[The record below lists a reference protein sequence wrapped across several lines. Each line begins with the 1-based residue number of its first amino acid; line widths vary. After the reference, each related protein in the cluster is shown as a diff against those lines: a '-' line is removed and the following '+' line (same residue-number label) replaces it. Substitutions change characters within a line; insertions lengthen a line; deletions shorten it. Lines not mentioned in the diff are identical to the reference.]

1 MKKALLVSLCAAAFA
16 AAFALPSAALAQ
28 DAYPTKPVSVV
39 VPFSPGGISD
49 VIGRPFVHSL
59 GKALKQSFLVEN
71 RPGAGGGVGMAYAS
85 RAKPDGYTLMV
96 ALSSISAI
104 PAADRLFGRPPSYE
118 IRQFAPIALISADPA
133 FLVVRADS
141 PWKSVKE
148 FVDAAKANPGGIPY
162 GSTGNYGTMH
172 VGMEMFANAAGIKL
186 NHIPYGGGG
195 QQVAAIVGGQVQAI
209 TQLPATIAGHVA
221 GGRLRPLAT
230 FAPARVAAFPD
241 VPTMKELGY
250 GEVEYFVWTGFFA
263 PAATPPDILATL
275 RKGTREAMQ
284 DPDFRSAMEKLRAPI
299 VYKDADEFQA
309 YLDADAKRLSAVIQK
324 IGKVE

>member
-1 MKKALLVSLCAAAFA
+1 MKRTLFA
-16 AAFALPSAALAQ
+16 AALLAALAAVSTARAQ

-59 GKALKQSFLVEN
+59 GKALKQSFIIEN
-71 RPGAGGGVGMAYAS
+71 RPGAGGGVGMAYAA

-104 PAADRLFGRPPSYE
+104 PASDRLFGRPPAYE
-118 IRQFAPIALISADPA
+118 IKQFAPIALISADPA

-141 PWKSVKE
+141 PWKTVKDLVE
-148 FVDAAKANPGGIPY
+148 AAKAKPGGIPY

-172 VGMEMFANAAGIKL
+172 VGMEMFAHAAGIKM

-195 QQVAAIVGGQVQAI
+195 QQVAAIVGNQVEAI
-209 TQLPATIAGHVA
+209 TQLPATIAGQIA
-221 GGRLRPLAT
+221 GGKLKALAT
-230 FAPARVAAFPD
+230 YAPARVAGFPE
-241 VPTMKELGY
+241 VPTMKELGFP
-250 GEVEYFVWTGFFA
+250 EVEYFVWTGFFA
-263 PAATPPDILATL
+263 PAGTPPEVLAAL
-275 RKGTREAMQ
+275 RRGAREVVQ
-284 DPDFRSAMEKLRAPI
+284 DPEFRNAMEKLRAPI

-309 YLDADAKRLSAVIQK
+309 YLDADAKRLTAVIQK

>member
-1 MKKALLVSLCAAAFA
+1 MKNILLLIAALCAAPFA
-16 AAFALPSAALAQ
+16 RAQ
-28 DAYPTKPVSVV
+28 DAYPSKPVTVV

-59 GKALKQSFLVEN
+59 GKVLKQSFVIEN
-71 RPGAGGGVGMAYAS
+71 RAGAGGGVGMAYAA

-104 PAADRLFGRPPSYE
+104 PASDRLFGRPPSYE
-118 IRQFAPIALISADPA
+118 IKQFAPIALISADPA
-133 FLVVRADS
+133 FLVVRADG
-141 PWKSVKE
+141 PYKSVRDLI
-148 FVDAAKANPGGIPY
+148 DAAKAKPGAIPY

-172 VGMEMFANAAGIKL
+172 VGMEMFANSAGVKM

-195 QQVAAIVGGQVQAI
+195 QQVAAILGNQVEAI

-230 FAPARVAAFPD
+230 FAPARVAGYPD

-250 GEVEYFVWTGFFA
+250 ADVEYFVWTGFFA
-263 PAATPPDILATL
+263 PAGTPPEILATL
-275 RKGTREAMQ
+275 RRGTREAVQ
-284 DPDFRSAMEKLRAPI
+284 DPEFRNAMEKLRAPV

-309 YLDADAKRLSAVIQK
+309 YLDADAKRLTAVIQK

>member
-1 MKKALLVSLCAAAFA
+1 MINILLLIAALCAAPFA
-16 AAFALPSAALAQ
+16 RAQ
-28 DAYPTKPVSVV
+28 DAYPSKPVTVV

-59 GKALKQSFLVEN
+59 GRVLKQSFVIEN
-71 RPGAGGGVGMAYAS
+71 RAGAGGGVGMAYAA

-104 PAADRLFGRPPSYE
+104 PASDRLFGRPPSYE
-118 IRQFAPIALISADPA
+118 IKQFAPIALISADPA
-133 FLVVRADS
+133 FLVVRADG
-141 PWKSVKE
+141 PYKSVKDLI
-148 FVDAAKANPGGIPY
+148 DAAKAKPGAIPY

-172 VGMEMFANAAGIKL
+172 VGMEMFANSAGIKM

-195 QQVAAIVGGQVQAI
+195 QQVAAILGNQVEAI

-230 FAPARVAAFPD
+230 FAPARVAGYPD

-250 GEVEYFVWTGFFA
+250 ADVEYFVWTGFFA
-263 PAATPPDILATL
+263 PAGTPPEILATL
-275 RKGTREAMQ
+275 RRGTREAVQ
-284 DPDFRSAMEKLRAPI
+284 DPEFRNAMEKLRAPV

-309 YLDADAKRLSAVIQK
+309 YLDADAKRLTAVIQK

>member
-1 MKKALLVSLCAAAFA
+1 MKNILLLIAALCAAPFA
-16 AAFALPSAALAQ
+16 RAQ
-28 DAYPTKPVSVV
+28 DAYPSKPVTVV

-59 GKALKQSFLVEN
+59 GKVLKQSFVIEN
-71 RPGAGGGVGMAYAS
+71 RAGAGGGVGMAYAA

-104 PAADRLFGRPPSYE
+104 PASDRLFGRPPSYE
-118 IRQFAPIALISADPA
+118 IKQFAPIALISADPA
-133 FLVVRADS
+133 FLVVRADG
-141 PWKSVKE
+141 PYKSVRDLI
-148 FVDAAKANPGGIPY
+148 DAAKAKPGAIPY

-172 VGMEMFANAAGIKL
+172 VGMEMFAHAASIKM

-195 QQVAAIVGGQVQAI
+195 QQVAAILGNQVEAI

-230 FAPARVAAFPD
+230 FAPARVAGYPD

-250 GEVEYFVWTGFFA
+250 ADVEYFVWTGFFA
-263 PAATPPDILATL
+263 PAGTPPEILATL
-275 RKGTREAMQ
+275 RRGTREAVQ
-284 DPDFRSAMEKLRAPI
+284 DPEFRNAMEKLRAPV

-309 YLDADAKRLSAVIQK
+309 YLDADAKRLTAVIQK

>member
-1 MKKALLVSLCAAAFA
+1 MKRTLFA
-16 AAFALPSAALAQ
+16 AALLAALAAVSTARAQ
-28 DAYPTKPVSVV
+28 DTYPTKPVSVV

-59 GKALKQSFLVEN
+59 GKALKQSFIIEN
-71 RPGAGGGVGMAYAS
+71 RPGAGGGVGMAYAA

-104 PAADRLFGRPPSYE
+104 PASDRLFGRPPAYE
-118 IRQFAPIALISADPA
+118 IKQFAPIALISADPA

-141 PWKSVKE
+141 PWKTVKDLVE
-148 FVDAAKANPGGIPY
+148 AAKAKPGGIPY

-172 VGMEMFANAAGIKL
+172 VGMEMFAHAAGIKM

-195 QQVAAIVGGQVQAI
+195 QQVAAIVGNQVEAI
-209 TQLPATIAGHVA
+209 TQLPATIAGQIA
-221 GGRLRPLAT
+221 GGKLKALAT
-230 FAPARVAAFPD
+230 FAPARVAGFPE
-241 VPTMKELGY
+241 VQTMKELGFP
-250 GEVEYFVWTGFFA
+250 EVEYFVWTGFFA
-263 PAATPPDILATL
+263 PAGTPPEVLAAL
-275 RKGTREAMQ
+275 RRGAREVMQ
-284 DPDFRSAMEKLRAPI
+284 DPEFRNAMEKLRAPI

-309 YLDADAKRLSAVIQK
+309 YLDADAKRLTAVIQK

>member
-1 MKKALLVSLCAAAFA
+1 MKKMLLT
-16 AAFALPSAALAQ
+16 AALALAGAAHAQ
-28 DAYPTKPVSVV
+28 DPYPSKPVTIV

-59 GKALKQSFLVEN
+59 GKALKQSFVIEN
-71 RPGAGGGVGMAYAS
+71 RPGAGGGVGMAYAA
-85 RAKPDGYTLMV
+85 RARPDGYTLMV

-104 PAADRLFGRPPSYE
+104 PASDRLFGRPPTYE
-118 IRQFAPIALISADPA
+118 IKQFAPIALISADPA
-133 FLVVRADS
+133 FLVVRGDS
-141 PWKSVKE
+141 PWKSVKDL
-148 FVDAAKANPGGIPY
+148 VDAAKAKPGAIPY

-172 VGMEMFANAAGIKL
+172 VGMEMFAHASGIKM

-195 QQVAAIVGGQVQAI
+195 QQVAAILGSQVDAI

-221 GGRLRPLAT
+221 GGKLRPLAT
-230 FAPARVAAFPD
+230 FAPARVAGFPD

-263 PAATPPDILATL
+263 PAGTPPEILATL
-275 RKGTREAMQ
+275 RRGTREAVQ
-284 DPDFRSAMEKLRAPI
+284 DPEFKNAMEKLRAPI
-299 VYKDADEFQA
+299 VYKDADEFQG
-309 YLDADAKRLSAVIQK
+309 YLDADARRLAAVIQK

>member
-1 MKKALLVSLCAAAFA
+1 MKNILLFAAALCAAPLAH
-16 AAFALPSAALAQ
+16 AQ
-28 DAYPTKPVSVV
+28 DAYPSKPVTVV

-59 GKALKQSFLVEN
+59 GKVLKQGFVIEN
-71 RPGAGGGVGMAYAS
+71 RAGAGGGVGMAYAA
-85 RAKPDGYTLMV
+85 RAKADGYTLMV

-104 PAADRLFGRPPSYE
+104 PASDRLFGRPPSYE

-133 FLVVRADS
+133 FLVVRADG
-141 PWKSVKE
+141 PYKTVKDL
-148 FVDAAKANPGGIPY
+148 VDAAKAKPGAIPY

-172 VGMEMFANAAGIKL
+172 VGMEMFANAAGIRM

-195 QQVAAIVGGQVQAI
+195 QQVAAILGSQVEAI

-221 GGRLRPLAT
+221 GGKLRPLAT
-230 FAPARVAAFPD
+230 FAPARVAGFPD

-250 GEVEYFVWTGFFA
+250 GDVEYYVWTGFFA
-263 PAATPPDILATL
+263 PAGTPPEILATL
-275 RKGTREAMQ
+275 RRGTREAMQ
-284 DPDFRSAMEKLRAPI
+284 DPEFRNAMDKLKAPV

-309 YLDADAKRLSAVIQK
+309 YVDADAKRLTAVIQK

>member
-1 MKKALLVSLCAAAFA
+1 MKKILIA
-16 AAFALPSAALAQ
+16 AALAMAGAAQAQ
-28 DAYPTKPVSVV
+28 DPYPSKPVSVV

-59 GKALKQSFLVEN
+59 GKVLKQSFIVEN
-71 RPGAGGGVGMAYAS
+71 KPGAGGGVGMAYAA

-104 PAADRLFGRPPSYE
+104 PASDRLFGRPPSYE
-118 IRQFAPIALISADPA
+118 IKQFTPIALISADPA
-133 FLVVRADS
+133 FLVVRTDS

-148 FVDAAKANPGGIPY
+148 LVDAAKAKPGGIPY

-195 QQVAAIVGGQVQAI
+195 QQVAAILGSQVDTI
-209 TQLPATIAGHVA
+209 TQLPATLAGHIAG
-221 GGRLRPLAT
+221 GKLRPLAT
-230 FAPARVAAFPD
+230 FAPSRVAAYPD

-250 GEVEYFVWTGFFA
+250 GDVEYYVWTGFFA
-263 PAATPPDILATL
+263 PAGTPPDIIATL
-275 RKGTREAMQ
+275 RRGAREAMR
-284 DPDFRSAMEKLRAPI
+284 DPEFVSAMDKLKAPI
-299 VYKDADEFQA
+299 VYKDAEEFA
-309 YLDADAKRLSAVIQK
+309 TYLDADAKRLTSVIQK

>member
-1 MKKALLVSLCAAAFA
+1 MKRVLLATMLAAVLASLGAAR
-16 AAFALPSAALAQ
+16 AQ
-28 DAYPTKPVSVV
+28 DAYPSKPVAVV

-49 VIGRPFVHSL
+49 VIGRPFLFSL
-59 GKALKQSFLVEN
+59 GKVLKQSFLVEN
-71 RPGAGGGVGMAYAS
+71 RPGAGGGVGMSYAA

-104 PAADRLFGRPPSYE
+104 PASDRLFGRPPSYE

-141 PWKSVKE
+141 PWKTVKD
-148 FVDAAKANPGGIPY
+148 FVEAAKAQPGSIPY

-195 QQVAAIVGGQVQAI
+195 QQVASIVGGQTQAI

-230 FAPARVAAFPD
+230 FAPARVAGYPD

-250 GEVEYFVWTGFFA
+250 TDVEYFVWTGFFA
-263 PAATPPDILATL
+263 PAGTPPDVLSTL
-275 RKGTREAMQ
+275 RRGAREVMQ
-284 DPDFRSAMEKLRAPI
+284 DPDFKAAMEKLRAPI

-309 YLDADAKRLSAVIQK
+309 YLDADARRLTAVIQK

>member
-1 MKKALLVSLCAAAFA
+1 MKRTLFA
-16 AAFALPSAALAQ
+16 AALLAALAAVSTARAQ

-59 GKALKQSFLVEN
+59 GKALKQSFILEN
-71 RPGAGGGVGMAYAS
+71 RPGAGGGVGMAYAA

-104 PAADRLFGRPPSYE
+104 PASDRLFGRPPAYE
-118 IRQFAPIALISADPA
+118 IKQFAPIALISADPA

-141 PWKSVKE
+141 PWKTVKDLIE
-148 FVDAAKANPGGIPY
+148 AAKAKPGGIPY

-172 VGMEMFANAAGIKL
+172 VGMEMFAHAAGIKM

-195 QQVAAIVGGQVQAI
+195 QQVAAIVGNQVEAI
-209 TQLPATIAGHVA
+209 TQLPATIAGQIA
-221 GGRLRPLAT
+221 GGKLKALAT
-230 FAPARVAAFPD
+230 FAPARVAGFPE
-241 VPTMKELGY
+241 VQTMKELGFP
-250 GEVEYFVWTGFFA
+250 EVEYFVWTGFFA
-263 PAATPPDILATL
+263 PAGTPPEVLAAL
-275 RKGTREAMQ
+275 RRGAREVMQ
-284 DPDFRSAMEKLRAPI
+284 DPEFRNAMEKLRAPI

-309 YLDADAKRLSAVIQK
+309 YLDADAKRLTAVIQK

>member
-1 MKKALLVSLCAAAFA
+1 MKNILLLAATLCAAPLAH
-16 AAFALPSAALAQ
+16 AQ
-28 DAYPTKPVSVV
+28 DAYPSKPVTVV

-59 GKALKQSFLVEN
+59 GKVLKQSFVIEN
-71 RPGAGGGVGMAYAS
+71 RAGAGGGVGMAYAA
-85 RAKPDGYTLMV
+85 RAKADGYTLMV

-104 PAADRLFGRPPSYE
+104 PASDRLFGRPPSYE

-133 FLVVRADS
+133 FLVVRADG
-141 PWKSVKE
+141 PYKSVKDL
-148 FVDAAKANPGGIPY
+148 VDAAKAKPGAIPY

-172 VGMEMFANAAGIKL
+172 VGMEMFANAAGIRM

-195 QQVAAIVGGQVQAI
+195 QQVAAILGSQVEAI

-221 GGRLRPLAT
+221 GGKLRPIAT
-230 FAPARVAAFPD
+230 FAPARVAGFPD

-250 GEVEYFVWTGFFA
+250 GDVEYYVWTGFFA
-263 PAATPPDILATL
+263 PAGTPPEILATL
-275 RKGTREAMQ
+275 RRGTREAMQ
-284 DPDFRSAMEKLRAPI
+284 DPEFRNAMDKLKAPV

-309 YLDADAKRLSAVIQK
+309 YVDADAKRLTAVIQK
-324 IGKVE
+324 IGRVE

>member
-1 MKKALLVSLCAAAFA
+1 MNKTLLIAATI
-16 AAFALPSAALAQ
+16 AALCGPLPGRAE
-28 DAYPTKPVSVV
+28 DAYPSKPVSVV

-59 GKALKQSFLVEN
+59 GKALKQSFIIEN
-71 RPGAGGGVGMAYAS
+71 RPGAGGGVGMAYAA
-85 RAKPDGYTLMV
+85 RAKPDGYTVMV

-104 PAADRLFGRPPSYE
+104 PASDRLFGRPPSYE
-118 IRQFAPIALISADPA
+118 INQFAPIALISADPA

-141 PWKSVKE
+141 PWKTVKDL
-148 FVDAAKANPGGIPY
+148 VDAAKAKPGGVPY

-172 VGMEMFANAAGIKL
+172 VGMEMFANAAGIKM

-195 QQVAAIVGGQVQAI
+195 QQVAAIVGKQVDAI

-230 FAPARVAAFPD
+230 FAPARVAGYPD

-250 GEVEYFVWTGFFA
+250 PEVEYFVWTGFFA
-263 PAATPPDILATL
+263 PAGTPPNVLSTL
-275 RKGTREAMQ
+275 RRGAREAMQ
-284 DPDFRSAMEKLRAPI
+284 DAEFRNAMEKLRAPV

-309 YLDADAKRLSAVIQK
+309 YLDADAKRLTAVIQK

>member
-1 MKKALLVSLCAAAFA
+1 MKRTLFA
-16 AAFALPSAALAQ
+16 AALLAALAAVSTARAQ

-59 GKALKQSFLVEN
+59 GKALKQSFIIEN
-71 RPGAGGGVGMAYAS
+71 RPGAGGGVGMAYAA

-104 PAADRLFGRPPSYE
+104 PASDRLFGRPPAYE
-118 IRQFAPIALISADPA
+118 IKQFAPIALISADPA

-141 PWKSVKE
+141 PWKTVKDLVE
-148 FVDAAKANPGGIPY
+148 AAKAKPGGIPY

-172 VGMEMFANAAGIKL
+172 VGMEMFAHAAGIKM

-195 QQVAAIVGGQVQAI
+195 QQVAAIVGNQVEAI
-209 TQLPATIAGHVA
+209 TQLPATIAGQIA
-221 GGRLRPLAT
+221 GGKLKALAT
-230 FAPARVAAFPD
+230 FAPARVAGFPE
-241 VPTMKELGY
+241 VQTMKELGFP
-250 GEVEYFVWTGFFA
+250 EVEYFVWTGFFA
-263 PAATPPDILATL
+263 PAGTPPEVLAAL
-275 RKGTREAMQ
+275 RRGAREVVQ
-284 DPDFRSAMEKLRAPI
+284 DPEFRNAMDKLRAPI

>member
-1 MKKALLVSLCAAAFA
+1 MKRTLFA
-16 AAFALPSAALAQ
+16 AALLAALAAVSTARAQ

-59 GKALKQSFLVEN
+59 GKALKQSFIIEN
-71 RPGAGGGVGMAYAS
+71 RPGAGGGVGMAYAA

-104 PAADRLFGRPPSYE
+104 PASDRLFGRPPAYE
-118 IRQFAPIALISADPA
+118 IKQFAPIALISADPA

-141 PWKSVKE
+141 PWKTVKDLVE
-148 FVDAAKANPGGIPY
+148 AAKAKPGGIPY

-172 VGMEMFANAAGIKL
+172 VGMEMFAHAAGIKM

-195 QQVAAIVGGQVQAI
+195 QQVAAIVGNQVEAI
-209 TQLPATIAGHVA
+209 TQLPATIAGQIA
-221 GGRLRPLAT
+221 GGKLKALAT
-230 FAPARVAAFPD
+230 FAPARVAGFPE
-241 VPTMKELGY
+241 VPTMKELGFP
-250 GEVEYFVWTGFFA
+250 EVEYFVWTGFFA
-263 PAATPPDILATL
+263 PAGTPPEVLAAL
-275 RKGTREAMQ
+275 RRGAREVVQ
-284 DPDFRSAMEKLRAPI
+284 DPEFRSAMEKLRAPI

-309 YLDADAKRLSAVIQK
+309 YLDADAKRLTAVIQK

>member
-1 MKKALLVSLCAAAFA
+1 MKRTLFA
-16 AAFALPSAALAQ
+16 AALLAALAAVSTARAQ

-59 GKALKQSFLVEN
+59 GKALKQSFIIEN
-71 RPGAGGGVGMAYAS
+71 RPGAGGGVGMAYAA

-104 PAADRLFGRPPSYE
+104 PASDRLFGRPPSYE
-118 IRQFAPIALISADPA
+118 IKQFAPIALISADPA

-141 PWKSVKE
+141 PWKTVKDLVE
-148 FVDAAKANPGGIPY
+148 AAKAKPGGIPY

-172 VGMEMFANAAGIKL
+172 VGMEMFAHAAGIKM

-195 QQVAAIVGGQVQAI
+195 QQVAAIVGSQVEAI
-209 TQLPATIAGHVA
+209 TQLPATIAGQIA
-221 GGRLRPLAT
+221 GGKLKALAT
-230 FAPARVAAFPD
+230 FAPARVAGFPE
-241 VPTMKELGY
+241 VPTMKELGFP
-250 GEVEYFVWTGFFA
+250 EVEYFVWTGFFA
-263 PAATPPDILATL
+263 PAGTPPEVLAAL
-275 RKGTREAMQ
+275 RRGAREVVQ
-284 DPDFRSAMEKLRAPI
+284 DPEFRNAMDKLRAPI

>member
-1 MKKALLVSLCAAAFA
+1 MKKILIVAALGLAGT
-16 AAFALPSAALAQ
+16 ALAQ
-28 DAYPTKPVSVV
+28 DPYPSKPVSVV

-59 GKALKQSFLVEN
+59 GKALKQSFIVEN
-71 RPGAGGGVGMAYAS
+71 KPGAGGGVGMAYAA

-104 PAADRLFGRPPSYE
+104 PASDRLFGRPPSYE
-118 IRQFAPIALISADPA
+118 IKQFTPIALISADPA

-148 FVDAAKANPGGIPY
+148 LVDAAKARPGGIPY

-172 VGMEMFANAAGIKL
+172 VGMEMFAHAAGIKM

-195 QQVAAIVGGQVQAI
+195 QQVAAILGSQVDAI
-209 TQLPATIAGHVA
+209 TQLPATLAGHIAG
-221 GGRLRPLAT
+221 GKLRPLAT
-230 FAPARVAAFPD
+230 FAPARVAAYPD

-250 GEVEYFVWTGFFA
+250 GDVEYYVWTGFFA
-263 PAATPPDILATL
+263 PAGTPPDIIATL
-275 RKGTREAMQ
+275 RRGAREAMR
-284 DPDFRSAMEKLRAPI
+284 DPEFINAMDKLKAPI
-299 VYKDADEFQA
+299 VYKDADEFGG
-309 YLDADAKRLSAVIQK
+309 YLDADARRLTSVIQK

>member
-1 MKKALLVSLCAAAFA
+1 MKRTLFA
-16 AAFALPSAALAQ
+16 AALLAALAAVSTARAQ

-59 GKALKQSFLVEN
+59 GKALKQSFIIEN
-71 RPGAGGGVGMAYAS
+71 RPGAGGGVGMAYAA

-104 PAADRLFGRPPSYE
+104 PASDRLFGRPPAYE
-118 IRQFAPIALISADPA
+118 IKQFAPIALISADPA

-141 PWKSVKE
+141 PWKTVKDLVE
-148 FVDAAKANPGGIPY
+148 AAKAKPGGIPY

-172 VGMEMFANAAGIKL
+172 VGMEMFAHAAGIKM

-195 QQVAAIVGGQVQAI
+195 QQVAAIVGNQVEAI
-209 TQLPATIAGHVA
+209 TQLPATIAGQIA
-221 GGRLRPLAT
+221 GGKLKALAT
-230 FAPARVAAFPD
+230 FAPARVAGFPE
-241 VPTMKELGY
+241 VQTMKELGFP
-250 GEVEYFVWTGFFA
+250 EVEYFVWTGFFA
-263 PAATPPDILATL
+263 PAGTPPEVLAAL
-275 RKGTREAMQ
+275 RRGAREVVQ
-284 DPDFRSAMEKLRAPI
+284 DPEFRNAMEKLRAPI

-309 YLDADAKRLSAVIQK
+309 YLDADAKRLTAVIQK

>member
-1 MKKALLVSLCAAAFA
+1 MKRTLFA
-16 AAFALPSAALAQ
+16 AALLAALAAVSTARAQ

-59 GKALKQSFLVEN
+59 GKALKQSFIIEN
-71 RPGAGGGVGMAYAS
+71 RPGAGGGVGMAYAA

-104 PAADRLFGRPPSYE
+104 PASDRLFGRPPAYE
-118 IRQFAPIALISADPA
+118 IKQFAPIALISADPA

-141 PWKSVKE
+141 PWKTVKDLVE
-148 FVDAAKANPGGIPY
+148 AAKAKPGGIPY

-172 VGMEMFANAAGIKL
+172 VGMEMFAHAAGIKM

-195 QQVAAIVGGQVQAI
+195 QQVAAIVGNQVEAI
-209 TQLPATIAGHVA
+209 TQLPATIAGQIA
-221 GGRLRPLAT
+221 GGKLKALAT
-230 FAPARVAAFPD
+230 FAPARVAGFPE
-241 VPTMKELGY
+241 VPTMKELGFP
-250 GEVEYFVWTGFFA
+250 EVEYFVWTGFFA
-263 PAATPPDILATL
+263 PAGTPPEVLAAL
-275 RKGTREAMQ
+275 RRGAREVVQ
-284 DPDFRSAMEKLRAPI
+284 DPEFRNAMDKLRAPI

-309 YLDADAKRLSAVIQK
+309 YLDADAKRLTAVIQK

>member
-1 MKKALLVSLCAAAFA
+1 MKRTLFA
-16 AAFALPSAALAQ
+16 AALLAALAAVSTARAQ

-59 GKALKQSFLVEN
+59 GKALKQSFIIEN
-71 RPGAGGGVGMAYAS
+71 RPGAGGGVGMAYAA

-104 PAADRLFGRPPSYE
+104 PASDRLFGRPLSYE
-118 IRQFAPIALISADPA
+118 IKQFAPIALISADPA

-141 PWKSVKE
+141 PWKTVKDLVE
-148 FVDAAKANPGGIPY
+148 AAKAKPGGIPY

-172 VGMEMFANAAGIKL
+172 VGMEMFAHAAGIKM

-195 QQVAAIVGGQVQAI
+195 QQVAAIVGNQVEAI
-209 TQLPATIAGHVA
+209 TQLPATIAGQIA
-221 GGRLRPLAT
+221 GGKLKALAT
-230 FAPARVAAFPD
+230 FAPARVAGFPE
-241 VPTMKELGY
+241 VQTMKELGFP
-250 GEVEYFVWTGFFA
+250 EVEYFVWTGFFA
-263 PAATPPDILATL
+263 PAGTPPEVLAAL
-275 RKGTREAMQ
+275 RRGAREVVQ
-284 DPDFRSAMEKLRAPI
+284 DPEFRNAMDKLRAPI

-309 YLDADAKRLSAVIQK
+309 YLDADAKRLTAVIQK